1 MLRKEFL
8 FKLLF
13 SLLVI
18 GGYIF
23 SYATGSIGLQAVNLN
38 GLIVIIFLVLL
49 VYEEVKERKMDIKKR
64 NQLERWM
71 DGLFILITA
80 SVAVEIILSLIFVGF
95 G

>member
-1 MLRKEFL
+1 MRKEFL